1 MNFEEALTYELQAIS
16 GLSNRVFPQK
26 AEENLLPPFLVYLS
40 SDGEAIMTLSGPTDM
55 TELTCGIHIWAE
67 SYEQLKDYTKMV
79 LNRLNGFFQRNI
91 GQNGPYIKSISHTEP
106 TEDIDNNTNFHISS
120 FDIRVRF

>member
-1 MNFEEALTYELQAIS
+1 MNFEEALTYELQAVS
-16 GLSNRVFPQK
+16 GLSNKVFPQK

-67 SYEQLKDYTKMV
+67 SYEQLKDYTKD
-79 LNRLNGFFQRNI
+79 G
-91 GQNGPYIKSISHTEP
+91 H
-106 TEDIDNNTNFHISS
+106 
-120 FDIRVRF
+120 

>member
-16 GLSNRVFPQK
+16 GLSNKVFPQK

-79 LNRLNGFFQRNI
+79 INRLKSFFQRNI